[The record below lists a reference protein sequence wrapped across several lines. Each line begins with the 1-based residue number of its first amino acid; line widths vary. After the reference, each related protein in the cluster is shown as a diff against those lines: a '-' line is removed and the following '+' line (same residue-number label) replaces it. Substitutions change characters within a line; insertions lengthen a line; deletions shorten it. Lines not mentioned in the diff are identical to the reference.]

1 MHTSPNT
8 SDLQDTRQ
16 ADRLWAALMFFTRLP
31 LWRIRQVDAACFRHV
46 VDYWPLAG
54 WLTGGLIALM
64 FWVLSTVVPPLTAA
78 LLAVGT
84 RLLLTGALH
93 EDGLADCCD
102 GFGGGTDR
110 GRILSIM
117 KDSRIG
123 TYGVLGLLFHTALLV
138 TLMAALPPA
147 IAPAFIFTADVYAKA
162 CASLIILQLPYAR
175 TAEQAKSGV
184 VYAAWDARALARHVG
199 RCLLAVAPTALL
211 LGYAAGPHLFW
222 AYLVPPVVEIL
233 LAAFLK
239 RRIGCYTGDCC
250 GAAFLLCELGF
261 YLATVALTFYVY

>member
-123 TYGVLGLLFHTALLV
+123 TYGVLGLFFHTALLV

-184 VYAAWDARALARHVG
+184 VYATWNRRTLTLHLLRCLIALAPG
-199 RCLLAVAPTALL
+199 LCWLLTRPMPFPYWAFAVPILTELL
-211 LGYAAGPHLFW
+211 LTAW
-222 AYLVPPVVEIL
+222 I
-233 LAAFLK
+233 
-239 RRIGCYTGDCC
+239 RRRLQGYTGDCC
-250 GAAFLLCELGF
+250 GAVFLLCELSF
-261 YLATVALTFYVY
+261 YLSTVILYHYI